1 MIYQARKM
9 WEIALLS
16 LFIHTIHK
24 IPIVLPDRL
33 LNSGQEWCIICPRY
47 LSTYENLYEW
57 NLPNTDTQKKSD
69 QQRSFSQFKIALWY
83 VFCVRLLSYAR
94 LKRDLK
100 ATRSHY
106 DYCQGSYE
114 KETLGQKH
122 NESLENQTWNLQK
135 SVCDDGGQNSGKAMR
150 HQRSVCM
157 CQRHSF
163 TRGHGNLRLYD
174 INIKLIKLPWTLKIH
189 TKNYI

>member
-1 MIYQARKM
+1 MVSGQVLGTLVSINVVTYTSQCWGISVHISYKAGSDVIYQARKM

-24 IPIVLPDRL
+24 ISIVLPDRL
-33 LNSGQEWCIICPRY
+33 LNSGQEWCMICPRY

-69 QQRSFSQFKIALWY
+69 QQRFFSQFKIALWH

-94 LKRDLK
+94 YKRDLK

-114 KETLGQKH
+114 KE
-122 NESLENQTWNLQK
+122 
-135 SVCDDGGQNSGKAMR
+135 V
-150 HQRSVCM
+150 
-157 CQRHSF
+157 
-163 TRGHGNLRLYD
+163 
-174 INIKLIKLPWTLKIH
+174 
-189 TKNYI
+189 